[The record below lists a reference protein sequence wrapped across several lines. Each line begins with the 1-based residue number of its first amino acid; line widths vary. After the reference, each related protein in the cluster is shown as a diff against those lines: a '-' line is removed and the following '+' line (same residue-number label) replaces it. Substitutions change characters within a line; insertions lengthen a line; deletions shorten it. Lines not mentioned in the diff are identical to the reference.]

1 MTTPSSQRGMRRAI
15 VILPGAFTSGNL
27 FFGIWAII
35 ESARGNLERAAWF
48 IVAAALMDVLDG
60 RVARM
65 SRTGTQFGAEM
76 DSLVDA
82 ISFGVAPAML
92 LYFLQ
97 FKAGEWAWVLCF
109 LYILAAV
116 LRLARFNVEQAGRAK
131 TQFFGLPSP
140 AAGMTVATFVPF
152 SRTPFFEQ
160 HLADQLPWPAALA
173 VLMVMCAL
181 LMVSLVPYPVWPRL
195 GLRTARGLAGVAFTL
210 AFLAGALYVPQY
222 FFFPFGL
229 AYIAFGLVRAAAV
242 GFLERLP
249 ERDPLRD
256 EEEDRDRPVEDLV
269 SPGVVRFRIGRR
281 RRRHGGGGS
290 SA

>member
-1 MTTPSSQRGMRRAI
+1 MTQPSGQRGMRRAI

-27 FFGIWAII
+27 FFGIWSIVEAT
-35 ESARGNLERAAWF
+35 RGNLDRAAWF
-48 IVAAALMDVLDG
+48 IVAAAIMDVLDG
-60 RVARM
+60 RIARM

-92 LYFLQ
+92 VYFMQ
-97 FKAGEWAWVLCF
+97 FKSGEWAWLLCF
-109 LYILAAV
+109 LYILAAI
-116 LRLARFNVEQAGRAK
+116 LRLARFNIEQAGRAK

-140 AAGMTVATFVPF
+140 AAGMTVATFIPF
-152 SRTPFFEQ
+152 SHTPFFGRV
-160 HLADQLPWPAALA
+160 LVSLWPWPVALA

-181 LMVSLVPYPVWPRL
+181 LMVSLVPYPVWPKM
-195 GLRTARGLAGVAFTL
+195 GLRSAKGLVGIAFTL
-210 AFLAGALYVPQY
+210 GFIAAALYVPAY

-229 AYIAFGLVRAAAV
+229 AYIAFGLVRAAAT

-256 EEEDRDRPVEDLV
+256 DDETGDRPVEDLV
-269 SPGVVRFRIGRR
+269 NPTIVRFRLGRR
-281 RRRHGGGGS
+281 RRRHGSGGDTL
-290 SA
+290 